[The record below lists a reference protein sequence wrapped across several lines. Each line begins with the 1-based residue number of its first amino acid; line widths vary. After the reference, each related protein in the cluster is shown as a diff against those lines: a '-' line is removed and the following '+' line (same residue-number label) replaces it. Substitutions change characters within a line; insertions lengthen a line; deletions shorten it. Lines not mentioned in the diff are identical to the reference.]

1 MEENIWQ
8 ITKKII
14 DLDECKKMKKES
26 VIAQKY
32 EHAAAFRDQEKILMS
47 DEGIKWSIEEKRKIT
62 IKQRQSKL
70 KRLDII

>member
-32 EHAAAFRDQEKILMS
+32 EHAAAFRDQEKFLMS
-47 DEGIKWSIEEKRKIT
+47 DEGIKMVNRRK
-62 IKQRQSKL
+62 KKNHN
-70 KRLDII
+70 